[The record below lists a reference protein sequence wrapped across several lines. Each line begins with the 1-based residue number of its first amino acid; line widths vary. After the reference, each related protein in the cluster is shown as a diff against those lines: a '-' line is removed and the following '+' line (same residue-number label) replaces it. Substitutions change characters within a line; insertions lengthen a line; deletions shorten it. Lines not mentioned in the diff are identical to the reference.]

1 MKKDQIFIL
10 KDRGVLLISGQDS
23 KDFLQNLVTNDIN
36 KVTETQSCF
45 SSLLTPQGKY
55 LFDFMIVKHKD
66 GYFLDCELNQINGL
80 INRLNVY
87 KLNSKIEI
95 SNLSHKFQVT
105 VISNEKFISINNS
118 KNHEGT
124 TITYRDDPFFID
136 PRNKKLGAR
145 GIVNLEKLYL
155 SIKKLDLKL
164 EDSKNY
170 YELSYNLGIAQINTK
185 NLQEKI
191 FGLECNFEELNGI
204 DFKKGCYVGQ
214 ENTARIK
221 LKNKLSKRLF
231 PIQLIEG
238 ELKDEI
244 IKYNDQELGKVLIKN
259 KFPFASIKYLNE
271 NFDEKNEFN
280 CGNAKIKIIKYNI
293 SYFLIFGT
301 SSDILLSQNQL

>member
-95 SNLSHKFQVT
+95 TNLSHKFQVT
-105 VISNEKFISINNS
+105 VISNEKFLSINNS
-118 KNHEGT
+118 KNYEGA

-155 SIKKLDLKL
+155 SIKKLELKL

-214 ENTARIK
+214 ENTARMK
-221 LKNKLSKRLF
+221 LKNKVRKKLFAIKSKDK
-231 PIQLIEG
+231 
-238 ELKDEI
+238 LKIGSDINFNSIKIGQIVIDEP
-244 IKYNDQELGKVLIKN
+244 YPFGLIKIVDPDFSEYKDKDLLIN
-259 KFPFASIKYLNE
+259 DSKS
-271 NFDEKNEFN
+271 
-280 CGNAKIKIIKYNI
+280 KII
-293 SYFLIFGT
+293 
-301 SSDILLSQNQL
+301 Q

>member
-95 SNLSHKFQVT
+95 ENLSHKFQVV
-105 VISNEKFISINNS
+105 VISNEKFLSINNS
-118 KNHEGT
+118 KNQEGA
-124 TITYRDDPFFID
+124 TIAYRDDPFFID
-136 PRNKKLGAR
+136 PRNKELGAR

-155 SIKKLDLKL
+155 SIKKLELKL

-185 NLQEKI
+185 NLQEKV

-214 ENTARIK
+214 ENTARMK
-221 LKNKLSKRLF
+221 LKNKLRKKLFAVKSK
-231 PIQLIEG
+231 EK
-238 ELKDEI
+238 LKVGSDINYNSVKIGQIVIDEP
-244 IKYNDQELGKVLIKN
+244 YPFGLIKIVDPDFSEYKDKDLLIN
-259 KFPFASIKYLNE
+259 DSKS
-271 NFDEKNEFN
+271 
-280 CGNAKIKIIKYNI
+280 KIIK
-293 SYFLIFGT
+293 
-301 SSDILLSQNQL
+301 

>member
-95 SNLSHKFQVT
+95 ENLSHKFQVV
-105 VISNEKFISINNS
+105 VISNEKFLSINNS
-118 KNHEGT
+118 KNQEGA
-124 TITYRDDPFFID
+124 TIAYSNDPFFID
-136 PRNKKLGAR
+136 PRNKELGAR
-145 GIVNLEKLYL
+145 GIVSLEKLYL
-155 SIKKLDLKL
+155 SIKKLELKL
-164 EDSKNY
+164 EDPKNY

-185 NLQEKI
+185 NLQEKV

-214 ENTARIK
+214 ENTARMK
-221 LKNKLSKRLF
+221 LKNKLRKKLFAVKSK
-231 PIQLIEG
+231 EK
-238 ELKDEI
+238 LKVGSDINYNSVKIGQIVIDEP
-244 IKYNDQELGKVLIKN
+244 YPFGLIKIVDPDFSEYKDKDLLIN
-259 KFPFASIKYLNE
+259 DSKS
-271 NFDEKNEFN
+271 
-280 CGNAKIKIIKYNI
+280 KIIK
-293 SYFLIFGT
+293 
-301 SSDILLSQNQL
+301 

>member
-66 GYFLDCELNQINGL
+66 GYFIDCELNQINGL

-87 KLNSKIEI
+87 KLNSKIEVT
-95 SNLSHKFQVT
+95 NLSHKFQVV
-105 VISNEKFISINNS
+105 VISNQKFLSINNS
-118 KNHEGT
+118 KNQEGA
-124 TITYRDDPFFID
+124 TIAYRDDPFFID
-136 PRNKKLGAR
+136 PRNKELGAR
-145 GIVNLEKLYL
+145 GIVSLEKLYL
-155 SIKKLDLKL
+155 SIKKLELKL
-164 EDSKNY
+164 EDPKNY

-185 NLQEKI
+185 NLQEKV

-214 ENTARIK
+214 ENTARMK
-221 LKNKLSKRLF
+221 LKNKLRKKLFAVKSK
-231 PIQLIEG
+231 EK
-238 ELKDEI
+238 LKVGSDINYNSVKIGQIVIDEP
-244 IKYNDQELGKVLIKN
+244 YPFGLIKIVDPDFSEFKDKDLLINDN
-259 KFPFASIKYLNE
+259 KS
-271 NFDEKNEFN
+271 
-280 CGNAKIKIIKYNI
+280 KIIK
-293 SYFLIFGT
+293 
-301 SSDILLSQNQL
+301 

>member
-10 KDRGVLLISGQDS
+10 KDRGVLSISGQDS

-95 SNLSHKFQVT
+95 TNLSHKFQVT
-105 VISNEKFISINNS
+105 VMSNEKFISINNS
-118 KNHEGT
+118 KNHEGA

-155 SIKKLDLKL
+155 SIKKLELKL

-214 ENTARIK
+214 ENTARMK
-221 LKNKLSKRLF
+221 LKNKVRKKLF
-231 PIQLIEG
+231 AIKSNDK
-238 ELKDEI
+238 LKIGSDINFNSIKIGQIVIDEP
-244 IKYNDQELGKVLIKN
+244 YPFGLIKIVDPDFSEYKDKDLLIN
-259 KFPFASIKYLNE
+259 DSKS
-271 NFDEKNEFN
+271 
-280 CGNAKIKIIKYNI
+280 KII
-293 SYFLIFGT
+293 
-301 SSDILLSQNQL
+301 Q

>member
-95 SNLSHKFQVT
+95 TNLSHKFQVV
-105 VISNEKFISINNS
+105 VISNEKFLSINNS
-118 KNHEGT
+118 KNQEGA
-124 TITYRDDPFFID
+124 TIAYRDDPFFID
-136 PRNKKLGAR
+136 PRNKELGAR
-145 GIVNLEKLYL
+145 GIVSLEKLYL
-155 SIKKLDLKL
+155 SIKKLELKL

-185 NLQEKI
+185 NLQEKV

-214 ENTARIK
+214 ENTARMK
-221 LKNKLSKRLF
+221 LKNKLRKKLF
-231 PIQLIEG
+231 AVKSNEK
-238 ELKDEI
+238 LKVGSDINYNSVKIGQIVIDEP
-244 IKYNDQELGKVLIKN
+244 YPFGLIKIVDPDFSEYKDKDLLIN
-259 KFPFASIKYLNE
+259 DSKS
-271 NFDEKNEFN
+271 
-280 CGNAKIKIIKYNI
+280 KII
-293 SYFLIFGT
+293 
-301 SSDILLSQNQL
+301 Q

>member
-95 SNLSHKFQVT
+95 TNLSHKFQVT
-105 VISNEKFISINNS
+105 VISNEKFISIDNS

-155 SIKKLDLKL
+155 SIKKLELKL

-214 ENTARIK
+214 ENTARMK
-221 LKNKLSKRLF
+221 LKNKVRKKLF
-231 PIQLIEG
+231 AIKSNDKLKIGSHINFNSIKIGQILI
-238 ELKDEI
+238 DEP
-244 IKYNDQELGKVLIKN
+244 YPFGLIKIVDPDFSEYKDKDLLIN
-259 KFPFASIKYLNE
+259 DSKS
-271 NFDEKNEFN
+271 
-280 CGNAKIKIIKYNI
+280 KII
-293 SYFLIFGT
+293 
-301 SSDILLSQNQL
+301 Q

>member
-66 GYFLDCELNQINGL
+66 GYFIDCELNQINGL

-95 SNLSHKFQVT
+95 ENLSHKFQVV
-105 VISNEKFISINNS
+105 VISNEKFLSINNS
-118 KNHEGT
+118 KNQEGA
-124 TITYRDDPFFID
+124 TIAYRDDPFFID
-136 PRNKKLGAR
+136 PRNKELGAR

-155 SIKKLDLKL
+155 SIKKLELKL
-164 EDSKNY
+164 EDPKNY

-185 NLQEKI
+185 NLQEKV

-214 ENTARIK
+214 ENTARMK
-221 LKNKLSKRLF
+221 LKNKLRKKLF
-231 PIQLIEG
+231 AIKSNDK
-238 ELKDEI
+238 LKIGSDI
-244 IKYNDQELGKVLIKN
+244 NFNSIKIGQIVIDKPYPFGLIKIVDPDFSEYKDKDLLIN
-259 KFPFASIKYLNE
+259 DSKS
-271 NFDEKNEFN
+271 
-280 CGNAKIKIIKYNI
+280 KIV
-293 SYFLIFGT
+293 
-301 SSDILLSQNQL
+301 Q

>member
-95 SNLSHKFQVT
+95 TNLSHKFQVT

-155 SIKKLDLKL
+155 SIKKLELKL

-214 ENTARIK
+214 ENTARMKLKSKIRKKLVPIKSDKKLKKGSNINFKGIKIGTVLISEPYPFALIK
-221 LKNKLSKRLF
+221 LFEPDFSTF
-231 PIQLIEG
+231 
-238 ELKDEI
+238 KD
-244 IKYNDQELGKVLIKN
+244 KDLLVDN
-259 KFPFASIKYLNE
+259 
-271 NFDEKNEFN
+271 
-280 CGNAKIKIIKYNI
+280 NI
-293 SYFLIFGT
+293 SRI
-301 SSDILLSQNQL
+301 IQ

>member
-10 KDRGVLLISGQDS
+10 KDRGVLLILGQDS

-95 SNLSHKFQVT
+95 TNLSHKFQVT

-155 SIKKLDLKL
+155 SIKKLELKL
-164 EDSKNY
+164 EDSRNY

-214 ENTARIK
+214 ENTARMK
-221 LKNKLSKRLF
+221 LKNKVRKKLF
-231 PIQLIEG
+231 AIKSNDK
-238 ELKDEI
+238 LKIGSDINFNSIKIGQIVIDEP
-244 IKYNDQELGKVLIKN
+244 YPFGLIKIVDPDFSEYKDKDLLIN
-259 KFPFASIKYLNE
+259 DSKS
-271 NFDEKNEFN
+271 
-280 CGNAKIKIIKYNI
+280 KII
-293 SYFLIFGT
+293 
-301 SSDILLSQNQL
+301 Q

>member
-95 SNLSHKFQVT
+95 TNLSHKFQVT

-155 SIKKLDLKL
+155 SIKKLELKL

-170 YELSYNLGIAQINTK
+170 YELSFNLGIAQINTK

-214 ENTARIK
+214 ENTARMK
-221 LKNKLSKRLF
+221 LKNKVRKKLF
-231 PIQLIEG
+231 AIKSNDK
-238 ELKDEI
+238 LKIGSDINFNSIKIGQIVIDEP
-244 IKYNDQELGKVLIKN
+244 YPFGLIKIVDPDFSEYKDKDLLIN
-259 KFPFASIKYLNE
+259 DSKS
-271 NFDEKNEFN
+271 
-280 CGNAKIKIIKYNI
+280 KII
-293 SYFLIFGT
+293 
-301 SSDILLSQNQL
+301 Q

>member
-95 SNLSHKFQVT
+95 TNLSHKFQVT

-155 SIKKLDLKL
+155 SIKKLELKL

-214 ENTARIK
+214 ENTARMK
-221 LKNKLSKRLF
+221 LKNKVRKKLF
-231 PIQLIEG
+231 AIKSNDK
-238 ELKDEI
+238 LKIGSDINFNSIKIGQIVIDEP
-244 IKYNDQELGKVLIKN
+244 YPFGLIKIVDPDFSEYKDKDLLIN
-259 KFPFASIKYLNE
+259 DSKS
-271 NFDEKNEFN
+271 
-280 CGNAKIKIIKYNI
+280 KII
-293 SYFLIFGT
+293 
-301 SSDILLSQNQL
+301 Q

>member
-95 SNLSHKFQVT
+95 TNLSHKFQVT

-118 KNHEGT
+118 KNLEGT

-155 SIKKLDLKL
+155 SIKKLELKL

-214 ENTARIK
+214 ENTARMK
-221 LKNKLSKRLF
+221 LKNKVRKKLF
-231 PIQLIEG
+231 AIKSNDK
-238 ELKDEI
+238 LKIGSDINFNSIKIGQIVIDEP
-244 IKYNDQELGKVLIKN
+244 YPFGLIKIVDPDFSEYKDKDLLIN
-259 KFPFASIKYLNE
+259 DSKS
-271 NFDEKNEFN
+271 
-280 CGNAKIKIIKYNI
+280 KII
-293 SYFLIFGT
+293 
-301 SSDILLSQNQL
+301 Q

>member
-80 INRLNVY
+80 INKLNVY

-95 SNLSHKFQVT
+95 TNLSHKFQVT

-155 SIKKLDLKL
+155 SIKKLELKL

-214 ENTARIK
+214 ENTARMK
-221 LKNKLSKRLF
+221 LKNKVRKKLF
-231 PIQLIEG
+231 AIKSNDK
-238 ELKDEI
+238 LKIGSDINFNSIKIGQIVIDEP
-244 IKYNDQELGKVLIKN
+244 YPFGLIKIVDPDFSEYKDKDLLIN
-259 KFPFASIKYLNE
+259 DSKS
-271 NFDEKNEFN
+271 
-280 CGNAKIKIIKYNI
+280 KII
-293 SYFLIFGT
+293 
-301 SSDILLSQNQL
+301 Q

>member
-95 SNLSHKFQVT
+95 TNLSHKFQVT
-105 VISNEKFISINNS
+105 VMSNEKFISINNS
-118 KNHEGT
+118 KNLEGT

-214 ENTARIK
+214 ENTARMK
-221 LKNKLSKRLF
+221 LKNKVRKKLF
-231 PIQLIEG
+231 AIKTNDK
-238 ELKDEI
+238 LKIGSDINFNSIKIGQIVIDEP
-244 IKYNDQELGKVLIKN
+244 YPFGLIKIVDPDFSEYKDKDLLIN
-259 KFPFASIKYLNE
+259 DSKS
-271 NFDEKNEFN
+271 
-280 CGNAKIKIIKYNI
+280 KII
-293 SYFLIFGT
+293 
-301 SSDILLSQNQL
+301 Q

>member
-95 SNLSHKFQVT
+95 TNLSHKFQVT

-155 SIKKLDLKL
+155 SIKKLELKL

-214 ENTARIK
+214 ENTARMK
-221 LKNKLSKRLF
+221 LKNKVRKKLF
-231 PIQLIEG
+231 AIKSNDK
-238 ELKDEI
+238 LKIGSDINFNSIRIGQIVIDEP
-244 IKYNDQELGKVLIKN
+244 YPFGLIKIVDPDFSEYKDKDLLIN
-259 KFPFASIKYLNE
+259 DSKS
-271 NFDEKNEFN
+271 
-280 CGNAKIKIIKYNI
+280 KII
-293 SYFLIFGT
+293 
-301 SSDILLSQNQL
+301 Q

>member
-10 KDRGVLLISGQDS
+10 KDRGVLSISGQDS

-36 KVTETQSCF
+36 KVTDTQSCF

-55 LFDFMIVKHKD
+55 LFDFMIVKHKA

-95 SNLSHKFQVT
+95 TNLSHKFKVV
-105 VISNEKFISINNS
+105 VISNEKFLSINNS
-118 KNHEGT
+118 KNQEGA
-124 TITYRDDPFFID
+124 TIAYRDDPFFID
-136 PRNKKLGAR
+136 PRNKELGSR

-155 SIKKLDLKL
+155 SIKKLELKL

-214 ENTARIK
+214 ENTARMK
-221 LKNKLSKRLF
+221 LKNKVRKKLF
-231 PIQLIEG
+231 AIKSNDK
-238 ELKDEI
+238 LKIGSDINFNSIKIGQIVIDEP
-244 IKYNDQELGKVLIKN
+244 YPFGLIKIVDPDFSEYKDKDLLIN
-259 KFPFASIKYLNE
+259 DSKS
-271 NFDEKNEFN
+271 
-280 CGNAKIKIIKYNI
+280 KII
-293 SYFLIFGT
+293 
-301 SSDILLSQNQL
+301 Q

>member
-66 GYFLDCELNQINGL
+66 GYFIDCELNQINGL
-80 INRLNVY
+80 INRLKVY

-95 SNLSHKFQVT
+95 ENLSHKFQVV
-105 VISNEKFISINNS
+105 VISNEKFLSINNS
-118 KNHEGT
+118 KNQEGT
-124 TITYRDDPFFID
+124 TIAYRDDPFFID
-136 PRNKKLGAR
+136 PRNKELGAR
-145 GIVNLEKLYL
+145 GIVSLEKLYL
-155 SIKKLDLKL
+155 SIKKLELKL
-164 EDSKNY
+164 EDPKNY

-185 NLQEKI
+185 NLQEKV

-214 ENTARIK
+214 ENTARMK
-221 LKNKLSKRLF
+221 LKNKLRKKLFAVKSK
-231 PIQLIEG
+231 EK
-238 ELKDEI
+238 LKVGSDINYNSVKIGQIVIDEP
-244 IKYNDQELGKVLIKN
+244 YPFGLIKIVDPDFSEYKDKDLLIN
-259 KFPFASIKYLNE
+259 DSKS
-271 NFDEKNEFN
+271 
-280 CGNAKIKIIKYNI
+280 KIIK
-293 SYFLIFGT
+293 
-301 SSDILLSQNQL
+301 

>member
-10 KDRGVLLISGQDS
+10 KDRGVLSISGQDS

-36 KVTETQSCF
+36 KVTDTQSCF

-95 SNLSHKFQVT
+95 TNLSHKFQVT

-155 SIKKLDLKL
+155 SIKKLELKL

-214 ENTARIK
+214 ENTARMK
-221 LKNKLSKRLF
+221 LKNKVRKKLF
-231 PIQLIEG
+231 AIKSNDK
-238 ELKDEI
+238 LKIGSDINFNSIKIGQIVIDEP
-244 IKYNDQELGKVLIKN
+244 YPFGLIKIVDPDFSEYKDKDLLIN
-259 KFPFASIKYLNE
+259 DSKS
-271 NFDEKNEFN
+271 
-280 CGNAKIKIIKYNI
+280 KIV
-293 SYFLIFGT
+293 
-301 SSDILLSQNQL
+301 Q

>member
-10 KDRGVLLISGQDS
+10 KDRGVLLISGHDS

-95 SNLSHKFQVT
+95 TNLSHKFQVT
-105 VISNEKFISINNS
+105 VMSNEKFISINNS

-155 SIKKLDLKL
+155 SIKKLELKL
-164 EDSKNY
+164 EDSRNY

-214 ENTARIK
+214 ENTARMK
-221 LKNKLSKRLF
+221 LKNKVRKKLF
-231 PIQLIEG
+231 AIKSNDK
-238 ELKDEI
+238 LKIGSDINFNSIKIGQIVIDEP
-244 IKYNDQELGKVLIKN
+244 YPFGLIKIVDPDFSEYKDKDLLIN
-259 KFPFASIKYLNE
+259 DRKS
-271 NFDEKNEFN
+271 
-280 CGNAKIKIIKYNI
+280 KII
-293 SYFLIFGT
+293 
-301 SSDILLSQNQL
+301 Q

>member
-95 SNLSHKFQVT
+95 TNLSHKFQVT
-105 VISNEKFISINNS
+105 VMSNEKFISINNS
-118 KNHEGT
+118 KNLEGA

-155 SIKKLDLKL
+155 SIKKLELKL

-185 NLQEKI
+185 NLQEKV

-214 ENTARIK
+214 ENTARMK
-221 LKNKLSKRLF
+221 LKNKVRKKLF
-231 PIQLIEG
+231 AIKSNDK
-238 ELKDEI
+238 LKIGSDINFNSIKIGQIVIDEP
-244 IKYNDQELGKVLIKN
+244 YPFGLIKIVDPDLSEYKDKDLLIN
-259 KFPFASIKYLNE
+259 DSKS
-271 NFDEKNEFN
+271 
-280 CGNAKIKIIKYNI
+280 KII
-293 SYFLIFGT
+293 
-301 SSDILLSQNQL
+301 Q

>member
-1 MKKDQIFIL
+1 MEKDQIFIL

-66 GYFLDCELNQINGL
+66 GYFIDCELNQINGL

-95 SNLSHKFQVT
+95 ENLSHKFQVV
-105 VISNEKFISINNS
+105 VISNEKFLSINNS
-118 KNHEGT
+118 KNQEGA
-124 TITYRDDPFFID
+124 TIAYRDDPFFID
-136 PRNKKLGAR
+136 PRNKELGAR
-145 GIVNLEKLYL
+145 GIVSLEKLYL
-155 SIKKLDLKL
+155 SIKKLELKL
-164 EDSKNY
+164 EDPKNY

-185 NLQEKI
+185 NLQEKV

-214 ENTARIK
+214 ENTARMK
-221 LKNKLSKRLF
+221 LKNKLRKKLFAVKSK
-231 PIQLIEG
+231 EK
-238 ELKDEI
+238 LKVGSDINYNSVKIGQIVIDEP
-244 IKYNDQELGKVLIKN
+244 YPFGLIKIVDPDFSEYKDKDLLIN
-259 KFPFASIKYLNE
+259 DSKS
-271 NFDEKNEFN
+271 
-280 CGNAKIKIIKYNI
+280 KIIK
-293 SYFLIFGT
+293 
-301 SSDILLSQNQL
+301 

>member
-95 SNLSHKFQVT
+95 ENLSHKFQVV
-105 VISNEKFISINNS
+105 VISNEKFLSINNS
-118 KNHEGT
+118 KNQEGA
-124 TITYRDDPFFID
+124 TIAYRDDPFFID
-136 PRNKKLGAR
+136 PRNKELGAR

-155 SIKKLDLKL
+155 SIKKLELKL

-185 NLQEKI
+185 NLQEKV

-214 ENTARIK
+214 ENTARMK
-221 LKNKLSKRLF
+221 LKNKLRKKLF
-231 PIQLIEG
+231 AVKSNEK
-238 ELKDEI
+238 LKVGSDINYNSVKIGQIVIDEP
-244 IKYNDQELGKVLIKN
+244 YPFGLIKIVDPDFSEYKDKDLLIN
-259 KFPFASIKYLNE
+259 DSKS
-271 NFDEKNEFN
+271 
-280 CGNAKIKIIKYNI
+280 KIIK
-293 SYFLIFGT
+293 
-301 SSDILLSQNQL
+301 

>member
-55 LFDFMIVKHKD
+55 LFDFMIVKHKH

-95 SNLSHKFQVT
+95 ENLSHKFQVV
-105 VISNEKFISINNS
+105 VISNEKFLSINNS
-118 KNHEGT
+118 KNQEGA
-124 TITYRDDPFFID
+124 TIAYRDDPFFID
-136 PRNKKLGAR
+136 PRNKELGAR
-145 GIVNLEKLYL
+145 GIVSLEKLYL
-155 SIKKLDLKL
+155 SIKKLELKL
-164 EDSKNY
+164 EDPKNY

-185 NLQEKI
+185 NLQEKV

-214 ENTARIK
+214 ENTARMK
-221 LKNKLSKRLF
+221 LKNKLRKKLFAVKSK
-231 PIQLIEG
+231 EK
-238 ELKDEI
+238 LKVGSDINYNSVKIGQIVIDEP
-244 IKYNDQELGKVLIKN
+244 YPFGLIKIVDPDFSEYKDKDLLIN
-259 KFPFASIKYLNE
+259 DSKS
-271 NFDEKNEFN
+271 
-280 CGNAKIKIIKYNI
+280 KIIK
-293 SYFLIFGT
+293 
-301 SSDILLSQNQL
+301 

>member
-66 GYFLDCELNQINGL
+66 GYFIDCELNQINGL
-80 INRLNVY
+80 IKRLNVY

-95 SNLSHKFQVT
+95 TNLSHKFQVV
-105 VISNEKFISINNS
+105 VISNEKFLLINNS
-118 KNHEGT
+118 KNQEGT

-136 PRNKKLGAR
+136 PRNKGLGAR
-145 GIVNLEKLYL
+145 GIVSLEKLYL
-155 SIKKLDLKL
+155 SIKKLELKL

-185 NLQEKI
+185 NLQEKV

-214 ENTARIK
+214 ENTARMK
-221 LKNKLSKRLF
+221 LKNKIRKKLF
-231 PIQLIEG
+231 AVKSNEK
-238 ELKDEI
+238 LKVGSDINYNSIKIGQIVIDEP
-244 IKYNDQELGKVLIKN
+244 YPFGLIKIVDPDFSEYKDKDLFIN
-259 KFPFASIKYLNE
+259 DSKS
-271 NFDEKNEFN
+271 
-280 CGNAKIKIIKYNI
+280 KIIK
-293 SYFLIFGT
+293 
-301 SSDILLSQNQL
+301 

>member
-1 MKKDQIFIL
+1 M
-10 KDRGVLLISGQDS
+10 
-23 KDFLQNLVTNDIN
+23 
-36 KVTETQSCF
+36 
-45 SSLLTPQGKY
+45 
-55 LFDFMIVKHKD
+55 
-66 GYFLDCELNQINGL
+66 
-80 INRLNVY
+80 
-87 KLNSKIEI
+87 NSKIEI
-95 SNLSHKFQVT
+95 RNLSHKFQVT

-155 SIKKLDLKL
+155 SIKKLELKL

-214 ENTARIK
+214 ENTARMK
-221 LKNKLSKRLF
+221 LKNKVRKKLF
-231 PIQLIEG
+231 AIKTNDK
-238 ELKDEI
+238 LKIGSDI
-244 IKYNDQELGKVLIKN
+244 NFN
-259 KFPFASIKYLNE
+259 SIKI
-271 NFDEKNEFN
+271 
-280 CGNAKIKIIKYNI
+280 GQIAV
-293 SYFLIFGT
+293 SYTHLRAHET
-301 SSDILLSQNQL
+301 

>member
-55 LFDFMIVKHKD
+55 LFDFMIVKQKD

-95 SNLSHKFQVT
+95 TNLSHKFQVT

-118 KNHEGT
+118 KNHEGA

-155 SIKKLDLKL
+155 SIKKLELKI

-214 ENTARIK
+214 ENTARMK
-221 LKNKLSKRLF
+221 LKNKVRKKLF
-231 PIQLIEG
+231 AIKSNDK
-238 ELKDEI
+238 LKIGSDINFNSIKIGQIVIDEP
-244 IKYNDQELGKVLIKN
+244 YPFGLIKIVDPDFSEYKDKDLLIN
-259 KFPFASIKYLNE
+259 DSKS
-271 NFDEKNEFN
+271 
-280 CGNAKIKIIKYNI
+280 KIIQY
-293 SYFLIFGT
+293 S
-301 SSDILLSQNQL
+301 